1 MDPLSVAASVVGL
14 IAAGGKVAVLLYKV
28 VDKYKDSEALAQ
40 SILQEVEGVSTTL
53 GHLQPFLRGGA
64 EAAPERGNLILLD
77 QVLTTLTG
85 CVTTYSEIQFILAG
99 LNISENT
106 GTFNRIKWMSQESR
120 LNTLVQRLQSHKL
133 SITLMLTI
141 IQCKS
146 MQEAQGCTQKLR
158 VLVEQILE
166 SNRDLAERIGGLER
180 EGSIISRARSAMVPE
195 DNASTIHQV
204 SSTRGSNLELGDM
217 LAKRFAFEHDLES
230 SRAYAKA
237 VYRHSQLS
245 VTSTALYTTALSV
258 FSKLSLSQVS
268 SISFYALPIYPV
280 DLHNSELYVFGEEG
294 AVVIDPHVTSPVAP
308 KTSARPASRPSEIS
322 VNYKPTHKYA
332 SPETEKL
339 GELQAS
345 RKPRGLLGR
354 FASPRRTFLA
364 SRPRIQQGGYN
375 DVPRVN
381 TISTFDSPFILTSY

>member
-14 IAAGGKVAVLLYKV
+14 IAAGGKVAALLCKV
-28 VDKYKDSEALAQ
+28 VDKYKDSEALAE
-40 SILQEVEGVSTTL
+40 SILLEVEGVSTAL
-53 GHLQPFLRGGA
+53 GHLQSFLRDGA

-85 CVTTYSEIQFILAG
+85 CVTTYSDIQFILAG

-106 GTFNRIKWMSQESR
+106 GTFNRVKWMSQESR

-133 SITLMLTI
+133 SLTLMLTI

-146 MQEAQGCTQKLR
+146 MQEAQSCTQKLR

-166 SNRDLAERIGGLER
+166 SNRGLAERIGSLER
-180 EGSIISRARSAMVPE
+180 EGSIISRARSDMIPA
-195 DNASTIHQV
+195 DNASTMRRV
-204 SSTRGSNLELGDM
+204 SATRGNKLEPGDM
-217 LAKRFAFEHDLES
+217 LVKRFAFEQDLES
-230 SRAYAKA
+230 SRAYAEA

-268 SISFYALPIYPV
+268 SISFYALPVYAT
-280 DLHNSELYVFGEEG
+280 DLHNSELYVFGEDG
-294 AVVIDPHVTSPVAP
+294 AVVLDPRVTSPTP
-308 KTSARPASRPSEIS
+308 PGSRPSG
-322 VNYKPTHKYA
+322 VYVKHKPTYKYA
-332 SPETEKL
+332 SPRTTQL

-375 DVPRVN
+375 DESENYGVR
-381 TISTFDSPFILTSY
+381 TISAPVAAENSLGWD